1 VYVSAG
7 QAAVPWRRTQYVSA
21 ANPTSV
27 AGAQTL
33 LAASHPASLG
43 ALAGAQRRAL
53 CVHGAGPTSA
63 VGCGVHVPGL
73 ATEGPSVTDVT
84 PLPPPGP
91 CPPALHEGGSSDV
104 HDGPSVTVPHG
115 FEQLP
120 SANTFAS
127 GAEHVLD
134 GRLHVHAHVEPASP
148 GDAKPVNAGVGRK
161 AAPQLGGSGAGAP
174 LPSKSS
180 NGPSHPSGAAAT
192 QTQAPDAAP
201 PSLSRIGTASSN
213 PQIVEHPTAA
223 AQSTLPRAV
232 RVKRRTG
239 SRIESGILPCA
250 A

>member
-1 VYVSAG
+1 
-7 QAAVPWRRTQYVSA
+7 
-21 ANPTSV
+21 
-27 AGAQTL
+27 
-33 LAASHPASLG
+33 
-43 ALAGAQRRAL
+43 
-53 CVHGAGPTSA
+53 
-63 VGCGVHVPGL
+63 
-73 ATEGPSVTDVT
+73 
-84 PLPPPGP
+84 
-91 CPPALHEGGSSDV
+91 LHEGGSSDV
-104 HDGPSVTVPHG
+104 HDWPIVTVPHG

-134 GRLHVHAHVEPASP
+134 GRLHVHAHVAPASL
-148 GDAKPVNAGVGRK
+148 GDANPVNAGVGRK
-161 AAPQLGGSGAGAP
+161 AAPQLGGSGAGDP

-192 QTQAPDAAP
+192 QTQAPDAAAP

-223 AQSTLPRAV
+223 APSTLVSAV

-239 SRIESGILPCA
+239 SRIESRILPCA